1 MNIRVAND
9 SDLEAIR
16 EIHLGAFDDKE
27 NEIVADL
34 AINLLTEISS
44 PKTIA
49 LVAEIS
55 DILVGH
61 VSFSPVRLKI
71 DKQLLGY
78 ILAPLAVKPEYQK
91 SGIGSKLVKG
101 GLQQL
106 TRQDIYISFVY
117 GDPNYYRRFGF
128 VGDLAQRFFP
138 PYTLQYP
145 VGWQAIELNSERRS
159 TSSGSVECVS
169 SLCKPEL
176 W

>member
-16 EIHLGAFDDKE
+16 EIYLSAFDDNEK
-27 NEIVADL
+27 EIVSSI
-34 AINLLTEISS
+34 AIDILTENSS
-44 PKTIA
+44 PPPIT
-49 LVAEIS
+49 LVAEI
-55 DILVGH
+55 DGILVGH
-61 VSFSPVRLKI
+61 VSFSPVRLRI

-91 SGIGSKLVKG
+91 SGIGSKLVERG
-101 GLQQL
+101 MQQL
-106 TRQDIYISFVY
+106 KRQDIPIIFVY
-117 GDPNYYRRFGF
+117 GDPKYYGRFGF
-128 VGDLAQRFFP
+128 MGDLAQAFLP

-145 VGWQAIELNSERRS
+145 GGWQAIELNSQRGCAPA
-159 TSSGSVECVS
+159 GSIECVT